1 MTDEPFDYV
10 AATRQGIP
18 HLPHLADCL
27 SAMLRAS
34 SRESVPH
41 GTITSVL
48 ATSLLT
54 QAYPPSSH
62 SFAPH
67 GIFRAL
73 FQPLLSTTFEQQYIP
88 GIRSTLSEAHR
99 VLRDQ
104 MVGMVF

>member
-1 MTDEPFDYV
+1 MSDEPFDYV

-18 HLPHLADCL
+18 NLPHLADCL

-41 GTITSVL
+41 STITSIL

-88 GIRSTLSEAHR
+88 
-99 VLRDQ
+99 
-104 MVGMVF
+104 